1 MTWGMVRLVVP
12 LIVTLLAQCDRFSGS
27 VPYVKSEGCN
37 AVGKLAVGKLTIEQT
52 REERRTKAARQINA
66 TLADLVNVERHGE
79 VRQRLLAIIV
89 EATGYT
95 YALQSEMELDG
106 LHMRVMAAYF
116 PSRLFQAIE
125 KLLGFTVVG
134 YRFANNPDIALKTPP
149 TETFAHIYEWRPDIA
164 RPMSLTIE
172 ALMGLQRIES
182 IRLHTGDQYLGAV
195 NFFATTDAYDLPL
208 LEYLCN
214 NHLVYAVRLIHEQS
228 ASAAMQA
235 RRTEEL
241 EREIQVR
248 KAAEEAR
255 RESEAAIR
263 SLYTITADQQMSF
276 PEKVQALLKMGCH
289 RFGMQTGILSQ
300 IIADDYWVIEA
311 HDPIGRIRK
320 GDHFPLSQTYCHEI
334 LQRSGPLSFIHA
346 GDSSWAAHPCYP
358 KMRIEAFLGTRI
370 QLSSTSGG
378 QLYGT
383 LNFSSSLPRA
393 APFKATDREFLNLM
407 AQWIG
412 GEIERQ
418 QKTEQLQA
426 YADRIAQ
433 ANAELEEARDQA
445 LEASRLKSEFL
456 ATMSHEIRTPMNGI
470 IGMSKLLLNTELTSR
485 QQEYAG
491 VVLKEADHLLSIIND
506 ILDFSKIEA
515 GRFTLQEDSFPP
527 AMVVESVAELLSAQA
542 TAKGLALM
550 TYIAPA
556 VPSILRGDA
565 GRFRQ
570 VLLNLVGNAI
580 KFTDQGEVIVRVN
593 VAAHSTG
600 CVQLYCEVSDS
611 GIGIAPADLRRLFQP
626 FTQLDGSATRRHG
639 GTGLGL
645 AIAHRL
651 VKLMGGD
658 IGVESVEGKG
668 STFWFTIRLS
678 PATTATN
685 GHFQAN
691 GALQQLRVL
700 VVDDNASHR
709 AILRNYLQDW
719 GVQVEVAASSAE
731 AILHLQ
737 HTIDCPYQAAIIDLG
752 LPAMDGLAVGAA
764 VRNNPALTALQLILL
779 TPFDAQEQGR
789 MALANGYNAY
799 LTKPVRQ
806 ERLQSSLLQA
816 SAAVNGGDHDKIPA

>member
-1 MTWGMVRLVVP
+1 LT
-12 LIVTLLAQCDRFSGS
+12 QCCHFSWS
-27 VPYVKSEGCN
+27 APYVISKDGKPEGCN
-37 AVGKLAVGKLTIEQT
+37 AVGKLTVEKLTIAQT

-66 TLADLVNVERHGE
+66 TLADLVDVARHGE

-106 LHMRVMAAYF
+106 QHMSVMAVYF
-116 PSRLFQAIE
+116 PSRLFQTIE

-134 YRFANNPDIALKTPP
+134 YRFANNPDVALQTPP
-149 TETFAHIYEWRPDIA
+149 TETFAHLYEWRPEIA
-164 RPMSLTIE
+164 RPVSLVIE
-172 ALMGLQRIES
+172 PLMGLHQIAS
-182 IRLHTGDQYLGAV
+182 IRLHTGDHYLGAV
-195 NFFATTDAYDLPL
+195 NFFATQDDYDLPL

-214 NHLVYAVRLIHEQS
+214 NHLVYAVRLMHEQS
-228 ASAAMQA
+228 ASAEEQA
-235 RRTEEL
+235 KRTKEL

-248 KAAEEAR
+248 KQAEEAR

-276 PEKVQALLKMGCH
+276 PEKVQALLKMGRQ
-289 RFGMQTGILSQ
+289 RFGMQIGILAQ
-300 IIADDYWVIEA
+300 IIANDYLVMEA
-311 HDPIGRIRK
+311 YDPSGKIRK
-320 GDHFPLSQTYCHEI
+320 GDHFPLGQTYCRETMHA
-334 LQRSGPLSFIHA
+334 LGPLSFIHA
-346 GDSSWAAHPCYP
+346 GASPWAAHPCYQNT
-358 KMRIEAFLGTRI
+358 RLEAYLGTRI
-370 QLSSTSGG
+370 QLSSTSNG

-383 LNFSSSLPRA
+383 LNFSSTIPRA
-393 APFKATDREFLNLM
+393 EPFKAADHEFLSLM
-407 AQWIG
+407 AQWIA

-433 ANAELEEARDQA
+433 TNAELEEARDQA

-470 IGMSKLLLNTELTSR
+470 IGMSKLLFNTELTAR

-491 VVLKEADHLLSIIND
+491 VVLKEADHLLKIIND

-527 AMVVESVAELLSAQA
+527 IMVVESVAELLSAQA

-550 TYIAPA
+550 TYIAPQ
-556 VPSILRGDA
+556 VPAIVRGDA

-570 VLLNLVGNAI
+570 VLLNLVGNAV

-593 VAAHSTG
+593 VTAHTPAH
-600 CVQLYCEVSDS
+600 VQLRCEVTDS
-611 GIGIAPADLRRLFQP
+611 GIGIAPADQYRLFQP
-626 FTQLDGSATRRHG
+626 FTQLDGSNTRRHG

-658 IGVESVEGKG
+658 IGVESVEGQG
-668 STFWFTIRLS
+668 ATFWFTLS
-678 PATTATN
+678 LTPAASAAN
-685 GHFQAN
+685 GHAHPN
-691 GALQQLRVL
+691 AALQQLRVL
-700 VVDDNASHR
+700 VVDDNASYR
-709 AILRNYLQDW
+709 AILRTYLQDW
-719 GVQVEVAASSAE
+719 GIQAEVATSGPE
-731 AILHLQ
+731 ALTYLRQ
-737 HTIDCPYQAAIIDLG
+737 ATNRPYQVALVDLTM
-752 LPAMDGLAVGAA
+752 PEMDGLAMGAA
-764 VRNNPALTALQLILL
+764 VRNEATLDATQLIML

-789 MALANGYNAY
+789 LALAHGYNAY

-806 ERLQSSLLQA
+806 DRLRSALLQVGA
-816 SAAVNGGDHDKIPA
+816 SNGAPVRDKVVV

>member
-1 MTWGMVRLVVP
+1 MLPV
-12 LIVTLLAQCDRFSGS
+12 LLACILGS
-27 VPYVKSEGCN
+27 VKQKDAKQKGRDS
-37 AVGKLAVGKLTIEQT
+37 VGKLTVSKLTVGNVNSEQT

-66 TLADLVNVERHGE
+66 TLADLVDVARHGE

-95 YALQSEMELDG
+95 YALQSEMEFDG
-106 LHMRVMAAYF
+106 QHMRVMAAYF

-125 KLLGFTVVG
+125 KRLGFTVVG
-134 YRFANNPDIALKTPP
+134 YRFANNPEVALQTPP
-149 TETFAHIYEWRPDIA
+149 TETFTHVYEWRPEIS
-164 RPMSLTIE
+164 RPISLAIE
-172 ALMGLQRIES
+172 ALMGLHQIAS
-182 IRLHTGDQYLGAV
+182 IRLHTGDHYLGAV
-195 NFFATTDAYDLPL
+195 NFFATQDNYDLPL

-214 NHLVYAVRLIHEQS
+214 NHLVYAVRLIREQS
-228 ASAAMQA
+228 ASAALQA
-235 RRTEEL
+235 KRTEEL
-241 EREIQVR
+241 EREVQVR
-248 KAAEEAR
+248 KQAEEAR

-276 PEKVQALLKMGCH
+276 LEKVQALLKMGRQ
-289 RFGMQTGILSQ
+289 RFGMQIGILSQ
-300 IIADDYWVIEA
+300 IVGDDYWVMEA
-311 HDPIGRIRK
+311 YDPAGKIRK
-320 GDHFPLSQTYCHEI
+320 GDHFPLGQTYCRETMHAF
-334 LQRSGPLSFIHA
+334 GPLSFIHA
-346 GDSSWAAHPCYP
+346 GASPWAAHPCYQST
-358 KMRIEAFLGTRI
+358 RLEAYLGTRI
-370 QLSSTSGG
+370 QLSSTSNG
-378 QLYGT
+378 QLFGT
-383 LNFSSSLPRA
+383 LNFSSTLPRSA
-393 APFKATDREFLNLM
+393 SFKAADHEFLSLM
-407 AQWIG
+407 AQWIA

-470 IGMSKLLLNTELTSR
+470 IGMSKLLLNTELTPR

-491 VVLKEADHLLSIIND
+491 VVLKEADHLLHIISD

-527 AMVVESVAELLSAQA
+527 IMVVESVAELLSAQA

-550 TYIAPA
+550 TYLAPE
-556 VPSILRGDA
+556 VPAILRGDA

-570 VLLNLVGNAI
+570 VLLNLVGNAV
-580 KFTDQGEVIVRVN
+580 KFTDQGEVIVRVK
-593 VAAHSTG
+593 VAAQDAA
-600 CVQLYCEVSDS
+600 CVHLHCTVTDS
-611 GIGIAPADLRRLFQP
+611 GIGIAPDDLGRLFQP

-668 STFWFTIRLS
+668 STFWFTIRL
-678 PATTATN
+678 TTATTTAN
-685 GHFQAN
+685 GHPPAPT
-691 GALQQLRVL
+691 ALQQLRVL
-700 VVDDNASHR
+700 VVENNASYR
-709 AILRNYLQDW
+709 AILRNYLRDW
-719 GVQVEVAASSAE
+719 GVQVEVAASGSE
-731 AILHLQ
+731 ALMHLRCAAD
-737 HTIDCPYQAAIIDLG
+737 HPYQAALIG
-752 LPAMDGLAVGAA
+752 LEMAEMDGLAMGAA
-764 VRNNPALTALQLILL
+764 VRNEPALATTQLIML

-789 MALANGYNAY
+789 LALAHGYDAY

-806 ERLQSSLLQA
+806 DRLRATLLQA
-816 SAAVNGGDHDKIPA
+816 SAASVSGHKKILA